1 MVLFIIS
8 EVHATGGAMDIQ
20 DCVQKSGQPKLGI
33 ARRCYSQ
40 PQLTLLGDVRTL
52 TETGSMAGNE
62 GVTAFGTCFPFNGT
76 FDGMT
81 YSTTNNM
88 C

>member
-1 MVLFIIS
+1 
-8 EVHATGGAMDIQ
+8 MDIQ

-52 TETGSMAGNE
+52 TETGSMAGSENFRL
-62 GVTAFGTCFPFNGT
+62 GPFCFT
-76 FDGMT
+76 LDA
-81 YSTTNNM
+81 SLQNM

>member
-1 MVLFIIS
+1 
-8 EVHATGGAMDIQ
+8 MDIQ

-52 TETGSMAGNE
+52 TESGSMVAMEDLLQNE
-62 GVTAFGTCFPFNGT
+62 FCFFP
-76 FDGMT
+76 DMT
-81 YSTTNNM
+81 GNM

>member
-1 MVLFIIS
+1 
-8 EVHATGGAMDIQ
+8 MDIQ

-52 TETGSMAGNE
+52 TETGSMSGFE
-62 GVTAFGTCFPFNGT
+62 GVADNSADMCFPLI
-76 FDGMT
+76 M
-81 YSTTNNM
+81 TNNNCM
-88 C
+88 F